1 MMRRVVVTGLG
12 LVSPLGCG
20 VGVNWSRLINGES
33 GLGAIQSFDVADLP
47 AKVAAQVPRG
57 ETAEGR
63 FNADDWVPPKEQRR
77 MDAFIIFA
85 LAAAAEAVTDSG
97 WVPETEEEF
106 CRTGVLIGS
115 GIGGLSE
122 IARNAVL
129 VENGQT
135 RKVSPFFIPAA
146 LINLAS
152 GH

>member
-1 MMRRVVVTGLG
+1 MRRVVVTGMG

-20 VGVNWSRLINGES
+20 VGVNWERLIAGQS
-33 GLGAIQSFDVADLP
+33 GIRAIQSFDVSDLP
-47 AKVAAQVPRG
+47 AKIAGQVPPG

-85 LAAAAEAVTDSG
+85 LAAATEAVADSG

-115 GIGGLSE
+115 GI
-122 IARNAVL
+122 
-129 VENGQT
+129 
-135 RKVSPFFIPAA
+135 
-146 LINLAS
+146 
-152 GH
+152 